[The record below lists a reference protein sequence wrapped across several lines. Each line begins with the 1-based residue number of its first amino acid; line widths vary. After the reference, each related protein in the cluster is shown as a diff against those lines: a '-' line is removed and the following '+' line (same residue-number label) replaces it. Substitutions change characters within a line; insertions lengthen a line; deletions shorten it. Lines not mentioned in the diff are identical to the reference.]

1 MQLLSRALCAAAIL
15 ACAGSAQAFDPLIET
30 TGFTLGTNASE
41 PIPGIALVGETTYS
55 ATFSLYGITEGF
67 PLSVDSAYKPYASD
81 YLFWQNDYE
90 IGVKAGYKITGITL
104 TGSFYGALAPAQ
116 WTMPG
121 DAGND
126 LGFGFNVYHTEHPLE
141 SNWAQATDLNGRKDF
156 ALTLGKTALEGEF
169 TVSFNGRN
177 EVTAESVWYLDEL
190 TSEQYWL
197 GSAASAGLGQ
207 LTMTVNIAAVPEPQA
222 WAMLLGGLALAGA
235 VARRRRQ
242 DA

>member
-15 ACAGSAQAFDPLIET
+15 AATGSAQAFEPLIET

-41 PIPGIALVGETTYS
+41 PVPGIALIGETANS
-55 ATFSLYGITEGF
+55 ASFSLYGITEGF
-67 PLSVDSAYKPYASD
+67 PLSVDSAYKPFASD
-81 YLFWQNDYE
+81 YRFWQNEYE

-126 LGFGFNVYHTEHPLE
+126 LGFGFGTYHTEHPLE
-141 SNWAQATDLNGRKDF
+141 SNWATAKDLNGRKDF
-156 ALTLGKTALEGEF
+156 SLTLGKTALEGEF

-190 TSEQYWL
+190 SNEQYWL
-197 GSAASAGLGQ
+197 GSSASAGLGQ
-207 LTMTVNIAAVPEPQA
+207 LTMTVNIAAVPEPQT